1 MDIKQLNTFLE
12 VARTKSFTRTAENL
26 YLTQPTVSNH
36 VKSIEQELG
45 VHLFV
50 RSKKQIS
57 LTHAGLMFHGYA
69 QRIIDEY
76 NAMKSEVRRY
86 TATQEGH
93 LRIFASS
100 VPRRF
105 ILPKLM
111 QAFHEKYPETTF
123 TITDSVSRMVIDNLL
138 LGENDFGFT
147 WARYPAQRLHYDPVF
162 SDRLV
167 LVSNGNEHPK
177 NGREWQLQELQPMRF
192 ILREQGSGTRNTLDT
207 ALKDAGLPEDYLT
220 VIAYVEDTRS
230 ILEMVAN
237 GMGQAVVSDLEA
249 QKGLE
254 EGLYTAYPI
263 EALSR
268 PREFFFVHHSD
279 HKNSAANRLF
289 FTFVKEYFQDPA
301 NLPTHPAPEAL
312 EDMP

>member
-12 VARTKSFTRTAENL
+12 VARTKSFTRTSENL

-36 VKSIEQELG
+36 IKSIEQELG

-93 LRIFASS
+93 LRLFASS
-100 VPRRF
+100 VPRRY

-123 TITDSVSRMVIDNLL
+123 TITDSDSRMVIDNLL
-138 LGENDFGFT
+138 LGETDFGFT
-147 WARYPAQRLHYDPVF
+147 GAKYPAQRLLYEPIF

-167 LVSNGNEHPK
+167 LVSHGDYIPK
-177 NGREWQLQELQPMRF
+177 NGADWQLEELKNLRF
-192 ILREQGSGTRNTLDT
+192 ILREQGSGTRNTLDQ
-207 ALKDAGLPEDYLT
+207 ALKTAGLSDDFLT

-237 GMGQAVVSDLEA
+237 GMGQAIVSDLEA
-249 QKGLE
+249 RKGVM
-254 EGLYTAYPI
+254 EGRFHSFPVKGFS
-263 EALSR
+263 E
-268 PREFFFVHHSD
+268 PRVFYFVHHTD

-289 FTFVKEYFQDPA
+289 FTFVKEYFANPA
-301 NLPTHPAPEAL
+301 NLPSDPLL
-312 EDMP
+312 E

>member
-12 VARTKSFTRTAENL
+12 VARTKSFMRTSENL

-123 TITDSVSRMVIDNLL
+123 TITDSDSRMVIDNLL
-138 LGENDFGFT
+138 LGETDFGFT
-147 WARYPAQRLHYDPVF
+147 GAKYPAQRLHYDPVF

-207 ALKDAGLPEDYLT
+207 ALKDAGKSRQKTKFLKLWKGDVRGYISHSEADL
-220 VIAYVEDTRS
+220 ALCSMLAFWCGGDT
-230 ILEMVAN
+230 EQM
-237 GMGQAVVSDLEA
+237 D
-249 QKGLE
+249 
-254 EGLYTAYPI
+254 
-263 EALSR
+263 
-268 PREFFFVHHSD
+268 
-279 HKNSAANRLF
+279 RLF
-289 FTFVKEYFQDPA
+289 RKSGLMRDKWERDDY
-301 NLPTHPAPEAL
+301 
-312 EDMP
+312 